1 MELKISVF
9 YGIILVKKIL
19 DFYTDIIMI
28 TVGDSSLLYIITFGG
43 EMSKE
48 KAFTKLSE
56 HLSTG
61 FLADN
66 VMIILNRLAQGKG
79 LSDRQEKL
87 LGAIRDAF
95 LFVSQFSGQDP
106 FSIAIKD
113 PLKSAENNHTYGQ
126 SLMPDFQFA
135 HIEKAKE
142 LGEIL
147 KRVLD
152 YDADVDIRPLREHFA
167 RISRTSLRKT
177 EILMR
182 GTEELGY
189 GHM

>member
-1 MELKISVF
+1 MKISVF
-9 YGIILVKKIL
+9 YGIIKAKKTL
-19 DFYTDIIMI
+19 DFYMDIIMI
-28 TVGDSSLLYIITFGG
+28 ALGDSSLLYMITLGG

-48 KAFTKLSE
+48 KAFTKLAD

-66 VMIILNRLAQGKG
+66 VMIILNRFAQGKG

-87 LGAIRDAF
+87 LAAIRDAF

-106 FSIAIKD
+106 FSIAIRD
-113 PLKSAENNHTYGQ
+113 PLKSAENYHTYGQ

-147 KRVLD
+147 KRVLNN
-152 YDADVDIRPLREHFA
+152 DADVDIKPLREHFA
-167 RISRTSLRKT
+167 RISRNSLRKT
-177 EILMR
+177 EELIR

-189 GHM
+189 SHM